1 MYLLAILLPSLIAH
15 PFLTS
20 CKAIPPSLKEC
31 ALQALRGPD
40 AAQRIVTPQDETYTD
55 ARLGEKIHFSSY
67 SALNNTLVIDLGHIN
82 YVQVSPDHKIAR
94 VGAGIRLGALYLA
107 LDQYN
112 TSFAGGICPTVGLTG
127 LVGAGGFNMQMRALG
142 VSSDHVL
149 SAKVVTADGK
159 TLLASATSN
168 PDLFWAIRGGG
179 GGTYGV
185 IVELT
190 LQLTPLPRSAMVD
203 ISWNKTE
210 NRFPVAKRFLEWAP
224 RQPEEFTSQ
233 INIHKSTVQI
243 LGWYLG
249 RSKQELQALINDSG
263 LLEIGEPHYQIGGN
277 CSTDNSRIFGV
288 ITSECLPDEKVDAS
302 ILNVIPDPFTKY
314 QDSAQFTYAETPITT
329 SLSTAEPWSR
339 FRRLSKSF
347 FVQKDNLVDDDTLR
361 EIIDRVAQLDDAAE
375 VWAEWHAWNISA
387 KGNSAF
393 AWSDQAYA
401 HLEFQAHGSEDSA
414 TQAVYEKWFADLESY
429 LRPAVGCVE

>member
-1 MYLLAILLPSLIAH
+1 
-15 PFLTS
+15 
-20 CKAIPPSLKEC
+20 
-31 ALQALRGPD
+31 
-40 AAQRIVTPQDETYTD
+40 
-55 ARLGEKIHFSSY
+55 
-67 SALNNTLVIDLGHIN
+67 
-82 YVQVSPDHKIAR
+82 
-94 VGAGIRLGALYLA
+94 
-107 LDQYN
+107 
-112 TSFAGGICPTVGLTG
+112 
-127 LVGAGGFNMQMRALG
+127 MQMRALG

-168 PDLFWAIRGGG
+168 ADLFWAIRGGG

-203 ISWNKTE
+203 ISWNTTE

-224 RQPEEFTSQ
+224 RQPKEFTSQ

-249 RSKQELQALINDSG
+249 ASKQGLQALINDSG
-263 LLEIGEPHYQIGGN
+263 LLEIGEPHSQIGGN
-277 CSTDNSRIFGV
+277 CSTDNSRIFGI

-302 ILNVIPDPFTKY
+302 ILNVVPDPFTKY
-314 QDSAQFTYAETPITT
+314 EDSAQFTYAETPITT
-329 SLSTAEPWSR
+329 SLATAEPWSR

-361 EIIDRVAQLDDAAE
+361 EVIDRVAQLDDAAE

-393 AWSDQAYA
+393 AWGDQAYA
-401 HLEFQAHGSEDSA
+401 HLEFQAHGSEDPA
-414 TQAVYEKWFADLESY
+414 TQAVYEKWFTDLESY
-429 LRPAVGCVE
+429 LRPAVGCVVQLSFSPSPSSPSSTMRYADLKINCA